1 MVSRNIKCPNCG
13 VYNTNRDYC
22 SECNT
27 LLSYKKRRELAYKKE
42 QDAQLERRRIEKEN
56 NPSFFE
62 KNENHRFW
70 VVRAFIKVIK
80 SIWMAIMAVGVFIAW
95 LIAAIAA

>member
-13 VYNTNRDYC
+13 IYNTNRDYC

-62 KNENHRFW
+62 KHENHRFW

>member
-1 MVSRNIKCPNCG
+1 MVSKNIKCPNCG

-22 SECNT
+22 LECNT

-42 QDAQLERRRIEKEN
+42 QEAQLERRRVEKEN

-62 KNENHRFW
+62 KHENHRFW
-70 VVRAFIKVIK
+70 VVRAFLKVIK
-80 SIWMAIMAVGVFIAW
+80 SIWMAILAVGVFIAW